1 MTFAEFES
9 IVQPFGFTVR
19 KMYSNWLS
27 TNKPDTTKAYMASVT
42 MDKTEFP
49 TWIDGICISAE
60 FIMDRMLCFTVHPTI
75 RCNDTKEFY
84 FTGNGKIITNMDLV
98 TKEFIEDY
106 LIQITNGYN
115 KLKMELLEKD
125 ISHDFV

>member
-1 MTFAEFES
+1 MTFAEFEN

-60 FIMDRMLCFTVHPTI
+60 FILDKMLCFTVHPTI
-75 RCNDTKEFY
+75 RCSDINEFY
-84 FTGNGKIITNMDLV
+84 FAGDGKIITNTDLI

-106 LIQITNGYN
+106 LIQINTNYN
-115 KLKMELLEKD
+115 NLKMKLLEKD